1 MRIRLDDNE
10 RGAFN
15 YLIGGV
21 AIVLTIRGLA
31 WVAGAMGPASTEDGA
46 VLQVFQRGYL
56 GMHNQ
61 LAVADASMGLTGR
74 IILALVMAVGASFA
88 TALLLTFAGHLR
100 GGRSFRAGSMVT
112 RMVLLAFLGWGVFA
126 ACYVPIS
133 ESRVID
139 GTLVVYARSRLI
151 GDIPLPFSTREVRR
165 TRGDVAQVFARETPP
180 TEGCNGSV
188 ALSVRLNG
196 EDRAERIAGMD
207 GTCPEQ
213 RMDRLRQA
221 SGAAALLEREL
232 R

>member
-100 GGRSFRAGSMVT
+100 EGRSFRAGSMVT
-112 RMVLLAFLGWGVFA
+112 RMVLLAFLGWGVFT

-133 ESRVID
+133 ESRVIN
-139 GTLVVYARSRLI
+139 GTLVVYTRNRLL
-151 GDIPLPFSTREVRR
+151 GDIPLPFFIHRERWQR
-165 TRGDVAQVFARETPP
+165 EDIGQIVAEETPP
-180 TEGCNGSV
+180 TTGCNGSV
-188 ALSVRLNG
+188 ALLVHLNG
-196 EDRAERIAGMD
+196 KGRPQRIAGID
-207 GTCPEQ
+207 DTCPEQ
-213 RMDRLRQA
+213 RMVQLRKA
-221 SGAAALLEREL
+221 SGAAALMEREL